1 MEGSHPIRFLII
13 LSTAESGEIL
23 DDNVGLGR
31 IAPAY
36 YLFKDAG
43 AEVVIATSGG
53 GYPLLPDSR
62 GPREDHVRRFLD
74 DRAARDDLAETLSV
88 QQIVVDDFDA
98 ALCVGFTGRLWE
110 NAEDGVSFVLE
121 SLLDDGR
128 LVAILPGSGVVLNP
142 KAAGTGLLIIG
153 DAADAPLM
161 AAHALL
167 KIVNERRNNAAFS

>member
-13 LSTAESGEIL
+13 LSTEESGEIS
-23 DDNVGLGR
+23 DGNVRLGR

-36 YLFKDAG
+36 YLFKDDG
-43 AEVVIATSGG
+43 AEVVIATSRG

-62 GPREDHVRRFLD
+62 GPREGYVRRFLD

-110 NAEDGVSFVLE
+110 NVNDGVSFVLE

-128 LVAILPGSGVVLNP
+128 PVAVLPGSGVVLNR
-142 KAAGTGLLIIG
+142 KAAGAGLS
-153 DAADAPLM
+153 DPYQWR
-161 AAHALL
+161 H
-167 KIVNERRNNAAFS
+167 